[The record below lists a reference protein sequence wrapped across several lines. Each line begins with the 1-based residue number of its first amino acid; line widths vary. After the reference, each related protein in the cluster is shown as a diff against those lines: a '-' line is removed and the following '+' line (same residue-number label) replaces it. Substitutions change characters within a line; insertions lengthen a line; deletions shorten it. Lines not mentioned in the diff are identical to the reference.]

1 MMKQKQRI
9 LRSILYV
16 YVLCGIVLISSCGG
30 SDDGND
36 PLVSSD
42 ILNVDPGALTL
53 NGNNGSSNLYV
64 SANCHWKIEKRLNGS
79 EDWVSV
85 EPEDGTGN
93 QTVTVKSISDNPSAT
108 STRQMT
114 LRIMSDGGISRD
126 IIVTQNPSQEIL
138 TVSPLTLSFD
148 YDGGTKEFAINTN
161 ASWTISGA
169 NYNWFTLSRKEG
181 QGAQTIQVNVYANTS
196 ENEARNATLTIL
208 TNSGKTAYL
217 TIVQEYNSSITLDVT
232 PLSVSASSLGD
243 SYAVQI
249 TGNATW
255 TASSNQDWATIDK
268 SSGSGATTLNIR
280 CSDNTTQTERTAIV
294 TVRYFRN
301 DFIIVVTQ
309 AAGSLPLIS
318 GVQYESTKESVT
330 LTSSFASAFPVTEY
344 GICYGTSANPTVN
357 GTKVTTHDA
366 GKTEGEIRYTLTNL
380 NATDIYY
387 ARAYAISVVG
397 IAYSDNTVFT
407 TSGRL
412 PDIDDNDRPNSVK
425 GRR

>member
-1 MMKQKQRI
+1 MKKKFI
-9 LRSILYV
+9 TCCLLST
-16 YVLCGIVLISSCGG
+16 LCGMLFITSCGG
-30 SDDGND
+30 GDDEDG
-36 PLVSSD
+36 PLASSD

-53 NGNNGSSNLYV
+53 NGNSGSGNLYV
-64 SANCHWKIEKRLNGS
+64 KANCHWKIEKRLNGG
-79 EDWVSV
+79 EDWLSI

-93 QTVTVKSISDNPSAT
+93 QTVTVNAISDNPSAT
-108 STRQMT
+108 TTRQIT
-114 LRIMSDGGISRD
+114 LRIKSDGGISRD
-126 IIVTQNPSQEIL
+126 IIVTQNPSQETL
-138 TVSPLTLSFD
+138 TVTPGTLSFD
-148 YDGGTKEFAINTN
+148 YTGGTKEFTINTN

-169 NYNWFTLSRKEG
+169 NYNWFTLSKKEG
-181 QGAQTIQVNVYANTS
+181 QGAQTIQVEVYANTS
-196 ENEARNATLTIL
+196 ENESRNATLTIL
-208 TNSGKTAYL
+208 TNSGKTASM
-217 TIVQEYNSSITLDVT
+217 TIVQEYNSSITLDVN

-255 TASSNQDWATIDK
+255 TASSNQAWATIDK

-280 CSDNTTQTERTAIV
+280 CNDNTTQTERTAIV

-301 DFIIVVTQ
+301 DFNIVVTQ
-309 AAGSLPLIS
+309 AAGSLPVIS

-425 GRR
+425 GRK

>member
-1 MMKQKQRI
+1 MKQKQRI

-16 YVLCGIVLISSCGG
+16 PILLGIMFLCACGG
-30 SDDGND
+30 GDDGDD
-36 PLVSSD
+36 PVVSSD

-53 NGNNGSSNLYV
+53 NGNSGSGNLYV
-64 SANCHWKIEKRLNGS
+64 KANCHWKIEKRLNGG
-79 EDWVSV
+79 EDWLSV

-93 QTVTVKSISDNPSAT
+93 QTVTVNAISDNPSAT
-108 STRQMT
+108 TTRQIT
-114 LRIMSDGGISRD
+114 LRIKSDGGISRD
-126 IIVTQNPSQEIL
+126 IIVTQNPSQETL
-138 TVSPLTLSFD
+138 TITPGTLSFD
-148 YDGGTKEFAINTN
+148 YNGGTKEFTINTN

-169 NYNWFTLSRKEG
+169 NYNWFTLSKKEG
-181 QGAQTIQVNVYANTS
+181 QGAQTIQVEVYANTS
-196 ENEARNATLTIL
+196 ENESRNATLTIL
-208 TNSGKTAYL
+208 TNSGKTASM

-232 PLSVSASSLGD
+232 PLSVFASAVGA
-243 SYAVQI
+243 SYEVQI

-294 TVRYFRN
+294 TVRYFRS
-301 DFIIVVTQ
+301 DFNIVVTQ
-309 AAGSLPLIS
+309 AAGSLPVVS

-425 GRR
+425 GRK

>member
-126 IIVTQNPSQEIL
+126 IIVTQNPSQEML

-161 ASWTISGA
+161 ASWTIS
-169 NYNWFTLSRKEG
+169 YE
-181 QGAQTIQVNVYANTS
+181 NTS
-196 ENEARNATLTIL
+196 ETEPRTATLTIL
-208 TNSGKTAYL
+208 TNSGKTANL
-217 TIVQEYNSSITLDVT
+217 TIVQEYNPNITLEVA
-232 PLSVSASSLGD
+232 PLSISAFAPSASYEVS
-243 SYAVQI
+243 I
-249 TGNATW
+249 TGNANW
-255 TASSNQDWATIDK
+255 TVVTNQDWATIDK

-280 CSDNTTQTERTAIV
+280 CSDNTTLTERTAIV
-294 TVRYFRN
+294 TVRYFRS
-301 DFIIVVTQ
+301 DFNIVVNQ
-309 AAGSLPLIS
+309 AAGSLPVVS
-318 GVQYESTKESVT
+318 GVQYESTKESVM
-330 LTSSFASAFPVTEY
+330 LTSSFTSAFPVTEY

-366 GKTEGEIRYTLTNL
+366 GKTQGEIHHTLTNL

-412 PDIDDNDRPNSVK
+412 PDIDDNERPNATK
-425 GRR
+425 KR

>member
-126 IIVTQNPSQEIL
+126 IIVTQNPSQEML

-181 QGAQTIQVNVYANTS
+181 QGAQTIQVNVYENTS
-196 ENEARNATLTIL
+196 ETEPRTATLTIL
-208 TNSGKTAYL
+208 TNSGKTANL
-217 TIVQEYNSSITLDVT
+217 TIVQEYNPNITLEVA
-232 PLSVSASSLGD
+232 PLSISAFAPSASYEVS
-243 SYAVQI
+243 I
-249 TGNATW
+249 TGNANW
-255 TASSNQDWATIDK
+255 TVVTNQDWATIDK

-280 CSDNTTQTERTAIV
+280 CSDNTTLTERTAIV
-294 TVRYFRN
+294 TVRYFRS
-301 DFIIVVTQ
+301 DFNIVVNQ
-309 AAGSLPLIS
+309 AAGSLPVVS
-318 GVQYESTKESVT
+318 GVQYESTKESVM
-330 LTSSFASAFPVTEY
+330 LTSSFTSAFPVTEY

-366 GKTEGEIRYTLTNL
+366 GKTQGEIHHTLTNL

-412 PDIDDNDRPNSVK
+412 PDIDDNERPNATK
-425 GRR
+425 KR